1 MRMPTNTI
9 FEKLGIRLSSD
20 LRKGKTTNKRNNART
35 KTKEQL
41 YRQEGGRFNKEK
53 EKEERRR

>member
-1 MRMPTNTI
+1 MPTNTI

-53 EKEERRR
+53 EKEER